1 MTIITEPELA
11 ENEYITDLGIE
22 IRHAL
27 THLQAPTGRG
37 KSTFIIEEFAKTN
50 KVILVCP
57 VKVQVAQIASDFKD
71 NKKVQCFT
79 GEETTNA
86 LHGDVIVC
94 VYDKLATLLEQN
106 TYLKDYVLVVDEAH
120 KIYQAAGYR
129 EQALSVVLDAI
140 IDKTFKQVITISA
153 TFQTEIFPLEF
164 DEQILI
170 SHAPTEKPDVD
181 VIYYKNY
188 QLLEEALIQISP
200 SDGKVAMVRINNKEQ
215 IRHAKICFEQQGL
228 RVLEIHSEIQK
239 SDDVV
244 QLLETSEVTDY
255 DIVLTTSLL
264 DEAIN
269 IKNENIESVHVFR
282 KLPVDELKQFI
293 GRCRRSTPQVYLHL
307 LNSDLNRC
315 EIDFDHERRKVEAL
329 SQASLDYALLL
340 CDGKNS
346 YTRAVR
352 DVNATT
358 KHHHNFMPLHY
369 EYGNGEPPKI
379 NKIAIL
385 SKLYN
390 ISMEAQYVND
400 ASLNVALMRG
410 ECFGEISF
418 FDSEHVVSDEESN
431 AIISRASNMQMQ
443 ARNAAIDQC
452 LSELGCSSDDLS
464 NLTVDAVKDLSE
476 RYEQSGL
483 MGDISKSWSS
493 LSLILPVEQALD
505 AICHDR
511 QKEIWKFHEAVTK
524 RLDTR
529 PYFEALRE
537 DIARDGMVELIGA
550 DAIND
555 YFINAL
561 RIAAK
566 KQEGFKKYIRKLNIT
581 GLEVQENNK
590 FKLSSRYL
598 YAFIRDFTDFEERR
612 SGGVQSFTIK
622 GIGLFGYDYKIRELM
637 TSSPKRP
644 KRNPLFSKKV
654 DGDEL
659 PF

>member
-1 MTIITEPELA
+1 MPLLTEPELA
-11 ENEYITDLGIE
+11 ENQFISDLNLEITQP
-22 IRHAL
+22 L

-50 KVILVCP
+50 KVILACP

-71 NKKVQCFT
+71 NEQVQCFT
-79 GEETTNA
+79 GDETTNA
-86 LHGDVIVC
+86 LYGDVIVC
-94 VYDKLATLLEQN
+94 VYDKLAAILEQN
-106 TYLKDYVLVVDEAH
+106 TYLKNYVLVVDEAH

-153 TFQTEIFPLEF
+153 TFQPEIFPLEF

-181 VIYYKNY
+181 VLYYKNY

-200 SDGKVAMVRINNKEQ
+200 SEGKVAMVRINNKEQ
-215 IRHAKICFEQQGL
+215 IRHAKICFEQQDL

-244 QLLETSEVTDY
+244 QLLETSEVIDY

-269 IKNENIESVHVFR
+269 IKNDNIESVHAFR

-307 LNSDLNRC
+307 LQSDLSYKQV
-315 EIDFDHERRKVEAL
+315 DVDHERRKVEAL
-329 SQASLDYALLL
+329 SQASLEYALLL
-340 CDGKNS
+340 SDGKNS
-346 YTRAVR
+346 FSRAVR

-358 KHHHNFMPLHY
+358 EHHHNFKPLHY
-369 EYGNGEPPKI
+369 DYLTGEPPKI

-385 SKLYN
+385 AKLYN

-400 ASLNVALMRG
+400 ASLTVALMRG
-410 ECFGEISF
+410 ECFGDIAL
-418 FDSEHVVSDEESN
+418 FDSESVVSDEESN
-431 AIISRASNMQMQ
+431 AIINQATSMQVQ
-443 ARNAAIDQC
+443 ARNTAIDQC
-452 LSELGCSSDDLS
+452 LSEIGCSSDDLS
-464 NLTVDAVKDLSE
+464 NLTVDAVKGLSE
-476 RYEQSGL
+476 QYEQSGL

-493 LSLILPVEQALD
+493 LCLILPVEQALD

-511 QKEIWKFHEAVTK
+511 EKDIWAFQKAVTK

-529 PYFEALRE
+529 PYFEALRA
-537 DIARDGMVELIGA
+537 DIARDGKVELIGA
-550 DAIND
+550 DAINE
-555 YFINAL
+555 YFLVAL
-561 RIAAK
+561 RTAAK
-566 KQEGFKKYIRKLNIT
+566 KQEGFKKFIRKLNIT

-598 YAFIRDFTDFEERR
+598 YAFIRDFTEHVEKR
-612 SGGVQSFTIK
+612 SGGVQTFTITL
-622 GIGLFGYDYKIRELM
+622 IGLFGYNYKIRELM

-644 KRNPLFSKKV
+644 KRRFPLPKKS

-659 PF
+659 PM